1 MKFVCI
7 KEQTDGFG
15 SQFQN
20 FIASILY
27 AGINNY
33 EYVHRPIR
41 KMEHNYDN
49 DPKWIKMTNELMNID
64 KKYRTIDDL
73 RKLKKEDRPTRHPIV
88 NFKRFL
94 DIKFETCLKSETL
107 KEIKKSYLA
116 NKEPM
121 EHYFQ
126 KGKTHVAVHV
136 RRVNSHDNRGQM
148 NYDNDYIKV
157 MKKLEKQYKDCIFHF
172 YSQGDKSGFKNFS
185 SQFKNLV
192 FHLDEPLEK
201 SFHEMVIADVLITS
215 KSSMSYIAALLSD
228 GEIYYKPFWH
238 TCGKEWKQY

>member
-1 MKFVCI
+1 MFVCI

-20 FIASILY
+20 IIASILY

-33 EYVHRPIR
+33 EYIHRPIR

-49 DPKWIKMTNELMNID
+49 DKKWIEMTNELMNID

-73 RKLKKEDRPTRHPIV
+73 RKLKKLNRPIRHPVV

-94 DIKFETCLKSETL
+94 DINFETCLKSNTL

-116 NKEPM
+116 NKEPN
-121 EHYFQ
+121 EHYFP
-126 KGKTHVAVHV
+126 KGKTHIAVHV
-136 RRVNSHDNRGQM
+136 RRVNSHDNRGQQ
-148 NYDNDYIKV
+148 NFDKDYIKV

-185 SQFKNLV
+185 RQFENLV

-201 SFHEMVIADVLITS
+201 SFHEMVIADVLVTS

-238 TCGKEWKQY
+238 TCGLEWKQY